1 VVGDLVFLSASYGA
15 GATLLQIDGSS
26 VKQLWDSDE
35 ALSNHYASSVYHD
48 GYVYGYHGR
57 QEFGQSL
64 RAIELKTGK
73 VQWNFDHFGAGT
85 ITLAGDKLL
94 LMREDG
100 ELVVALATPKEF
112 RPISRAQLL
121 PGTVR
126 SYPALANGKLYVR
139 NERTLECFDLR

>member
-1 VVGDLVFLSASYGA
+1 
-15 GATLLQIDGSS
+15 
-26 VKQLWDSDE
+26 
-35 ALSNHYASSVYHD
+35 VYRD

-85 ITLAGDKLL
+85 VSLAGDKLL

-100 ELVVALATPKEF
+100 ELIVALATPKEF

-121 PGTVR
+121 PATVR

-139 NERTLECFDLR
+139 NERTLACFDLR